1 MKLYIVSNTV
11 SGTENIKGIYY
22 LVTEDGELLGS
33 KFCSNRAWA
42 KNDLYYRNNKIKKL
56 CREKYEDIHIVILGK
71 DDMTI
76 DKLKLLNMNFINS
89 DN

>member
-1 MKLYIVSNTV
+1 MKLYIVSNTKT
-11 SGTENIKGIYY
+11 GTDNIKGIYY
-22 LVTEDGELLGS
+22 LISEEGELLES

-42 KNDLYYRNNKIKKL
+42 KTDLYYGNKKMKKL
-56 CREKYEDIHIVILGK
+56 YREKYEDIHIIILGK

-89 DN
+89 DK

>member
-1 MKLYIVSNTV
+1 MKLYIVSNTA

-22 LVTEDGELLGS
+22 LVAETGELLGS
-33 KFCSNRAWA
+33 RFCSNRAWA
-42 KNDLYYRNNKIKKL
+42 KSDLYYRNNKIKKL
-56 CREKYEDIHIVILGK
+56 CREKYKDIHIVILGK

-89 DN
+89 DK